1 MVQPRSVEGRMLNWQ
16 LLGAKGTPLF
26 GLGRRVKQ
34 QSMLCTVNAYVC
46 LDKVPGFLF
55 TCLIV
60 SINSSSNIDLIW
72 LVFSVTM
79 NYFCYSFFCL
89 IQTYCVCRG
98 CSVAVALD
106 FCLAQV
112 AS

>member
-46 LDKVPGFLF
+46 ASGKIEAWTKLQVFYLRVLLFL
-55 TCLIV
+55 LIH
-60 SINSSSNIDLIW
+60 LR
-72 LVFSVTM
+72 T
-79 NYFCYSFFCL
+79 
-89 IQTYCVCRG
+89 
-98 CSVAVALD
+98 
-106 FCLAQV
+106 
-112 AS
+112 